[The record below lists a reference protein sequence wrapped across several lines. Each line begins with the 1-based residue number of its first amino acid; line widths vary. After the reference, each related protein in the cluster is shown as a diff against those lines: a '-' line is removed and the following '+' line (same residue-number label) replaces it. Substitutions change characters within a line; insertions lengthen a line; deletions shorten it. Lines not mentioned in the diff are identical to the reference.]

1 MRAERRARRRR
12 RRRRRRKE
20 GRRRETDRLMRESSA
35 LSLSL
40 LSPLSSLSAPLKPL
54 SSASRPLPELLSC
67 PRPQHLPLPQLP
79 QLPQLPSCPRAL
91 FLGFVPSASSLAPDR
106 HASLA
111 CFSPLDVLPGVLVL
125 PALAGAAGGDGGAPG
140 RIRGAARALPAC
152 PRQPYVAGP
161 DESAGPERM
170 CARGPHGCACHPT
183 PAPVPARAPR
193 PPPPP
198 RPRPLPASLAS
209 RPHQW
214 RRASGCRAP
223 TATTRSTAATPAA
236 RTRGTTTTRA
246 CVSVAARLH
255 KTTRCACC
263 STPGS
268 KLRMPCCVSCVSRIT
283 RMKRVGGA

>member
-12 RRRRRRKE
+12 RRRRRQE
-20 GRRRETDRLMRESSA
+20 GRRTETDRLMRESSA

-140 RIRGAARALPAC
+140 RIRGAACALPAC
-152 PRQPYVAGP
+152 PRQPYVARP
-161 DESAGPERM
+161 DENAGPARARM
-170 CARGPHGCACHPT
+170 CACGPHGCVCHPT
-183 PAPVPARAPR
+183 PAPAPARAPR
-193 PPPPP
+193 PRPCPCPSP
-198 RPRPLPASLAS
+198 RPPLS
-209 RPHQW
+209 RLPP
-214 RRASGCRAP
+214 S
-223 TATTRSTAATPAA
+223 
-236 RTRGTTTTRA
+236 
-246 CVSVAARLH
+246 SVAPRVRLPCAHCDDEIYCSDTCRQNAWHDHHARLCVGRGEAAQSH
-255 KTTRCACC
+255 
-263 STPGS
+263 P
-268 KLRMPCCVSCVSRIT
+268 LRLLLDAW
-283 RMKRVGGA
+283 K